1 MRPSIRSLVLTASLA
16 VALTA
21 PLPLSAHPHS
31 WIDLETRLI
40 FNDAGRLEA
49 IELDWLFDE
58 FYTAFIAEEFVAA
71 GIEPSAFL
79 TEVAV
84 DNLANLREYDY
95 FTDLRQGEQQLALAE
110 VRSYETGLE
119 GERLWLNF
127 VVPLAAPA
135 DPADGAFTLAVFDP
149 TYYIEVLYQ
158 EGVSP
163 VLDGIE
169 AEACSIFVMPPSP
182 TAEQV
187 SLAFMLDA
195 SQTGETGLG
204 RHFAELA
211 TIDCR

>member
-1 MRPSIRSLVLTASLA
+1 MSRSVCRALA
-16 VALTA
+16 LGMLLAA
-21 PLPLSAHPHS
+21 PLPALAHPHS
-31 WIDLETRLI
+31 WIDLESRLI
-40 FNDAGRLEA
+40 FDDAGRLEA

-71 GIEPSAFL
+71 GIEPSVFL

-84 DNLANLREYDY
+84 DNLANLRAYDY
-95 FTDLRQGEQQLALAE
+95 FTDLAQDGQKLALDE
-110 VRSYETGLE
+110 VRSYETGLR
-119 GERLWLNF
+119 GERLWLSF
-127 VVPLAAPA
+127 EVPLAVPA
-135 DPADGAFTLAVFDP
+135 DPADGAFTLAVYDP
-149 TYYIEVLYQ
+149 TYYIEVLYH

-163 VLDGIE
+163 VLDGID
-169 AEACSIFVMPPSP
+169 AEACSVFVMPPSP

-195 SQTGETGLG
+195 SQTGENGLG